1 MSRKGS
7 RWFLPETPDVIGML
21 QEQAA
26 ITVNGMEAFT
36 AWAGGDSARAA
47 DVRAAAHDQ
56 RRDGAAAGGPLDLE
70 IDSELLVPA
79 LDLGEIEPHGAGGGR
94 GGQAD
99 RDLGQLRLCGR
110 VTAENAGDRHEADG
124 HGGEACG
131 GSGQLRHGVH
141 LLSLSG

>member
-47 DVRAAAHDQ
+47 DVRAAEHDCDEV
-56 RRDGAAAGGPLDLE
+56 RRKLVDAVSEPWPSRPIRRPLTWPSCSPRAPSTSRPHSRPWTSGAASSPRPRLRPPTPRSSRSA
-70 IDSELLVPA
+70 IWSESIARP
-79 LDLGEIEPHGAGGGR
+79 P
-94 GGQAD
+94 
-99 RDLGQLRLCGR
+99 
-110 VTAENAGDRHEADG
+110 VT
-124 HGGEACG
+124 C
-131 GSGQLRHGVH
+131 SK
-141 LLSLSG
+141 SPI

>member
-47 DVRAAAHDQ
+47 DVPVVDGTRTSRRRAAAALA
-56 RRDGAAAGGPLDLE
+56 RPPL
-70 IDSELLVPA
+70 S
-79 LDLGEIEPHGAGGGR
+79 
-94 GGQAD
+94 
-99 RDLGQLRLCGR
+99 
-110 VTAENAGDRHEADG
+110 
-124 HGGEACG
+124 
-131 GSGQLRHGVH
+131 
-141 LLSLSG
+141 